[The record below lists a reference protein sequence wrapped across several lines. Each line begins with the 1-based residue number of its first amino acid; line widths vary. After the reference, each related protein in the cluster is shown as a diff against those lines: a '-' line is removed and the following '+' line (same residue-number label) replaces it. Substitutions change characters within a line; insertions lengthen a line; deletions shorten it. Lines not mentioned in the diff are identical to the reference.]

1 MKQQLEQEN
10 KQENTV
16 HDPNREH
23 MALSALWQLWMDN
36 LKSWRQYRDE
46 HPDLFTLNLQAGLR
60 HIAAWFR
67 QVGGSAH
74 HLVDENRHSSFP
86 ESEHGAAQLFL
97 FFWNSLSRLGA
108 SLRERARNARKK
120 LIRAGDRRRSYF
132 EKLKLHP
139 VAFLAVAMALATA
152 ATVLSLYTVGAHA
165 VYDGT
170 DLGVVSSQHAVE
182 LAVSE
187 VESITRETLHDSS
200 YTVDQS
206 LLTTETG
213 VYLRKDVI
221 GEEEFSSELT
231 DQLGLVEYAYVLYVD
246 GEKVVATTFPGAL
259 DDILNQLKL
268 GYQTEDTVDAY
279 FVEDVEIRQ
288 EYVDSSYVMNLG
300 YIAEILN
307 ETKEGEVT
315 CTVKK
320 GDSYYSIA
328 DEYGLSV
335 DALMKLNPGYDP
347 KILRVGD
354 VLTISNAVP
363 YLTVVNVE
371 RQRYVQDVPYPV
383 EYTDDAS
390 MYQGEYK
397 VTSPGVYG
405 KADITA
411 NVTYINGTETERQ
424 IVASATLSQPVTE
437 YQIRGT
443 KERPSWFPTGSFGW
457 PCSGVITSYFGARN
471 TGIRGASTY
480 HEAIDIANSY
490 GTPIYASDG
499 GTVIYAGWMGGYGYL
514 VKIDHGNGYVTY
526 YGHNSSLLVSVGEH
540 VHKGQQVARM
550 GSTGVSSGNHCDFRI
565 QLNGTFLNPL
575 NYL

>member
-1 MKQQLEQEN
+1 MKQLLAEKPTQKNPAQ
-10 KQENTV
+10 
-16 HDPNREH
+16 DPNRTP
-23 MALSALWQLWMDN
+23 MSLSTLWQLWKDN
-36 LKSWRQYRDE
+36 LKSWRQYREE
-46 HPDLFTLNLQAGLR
+46 HPDLFTLNLQAGVR
-60 HIAAWFR
+60 HLAAR
-67 QVGGSAH
+67 CKEIRGSAH
-74 HLVDENRHSSFP
+74 HLMDESRHSRFP

-97 FFWNSLSRLGA
+97 FFWNSLPRLGA
-108 SLRERARNARKK
+108 NLRERLSQRRKR
-120 LIRAGDRRRSYF
+120 LIRIGDRLRSFF
-132 EKLKLHP
+132 EQIKLHP
-139 VAFLAVAMALATA
+139 AVFLASAMGIAAA
-152 ATVLSLYTVGAHA
+152 ATILSLYTIGARA
-165 VYDGT
+165 VYDGK
-170 DLGVVSSQHAVE
+170 DLGVVSSRQAVA
-182 LAVSE
+182 LAVTE
-187 VESITRETLHDSS
+187 VEGITRETLQDSS
-200 YTVDQS
+200 YKVDQS
-206 LLTTETG
+206 LLETKTG
-213 VYLRKDVI
+213 VFLRKEVAS
-221 GEEEFSSELT
+221 EEDFRDELT
-231 DQLGLVEYAYVLYVD
+231 DELGLVEDAYVLYVD

-259 DDILNQLKL
+259 DDILAQLKL

-288 EYVDSSYVMNLG
+288 EYVDTSYIMNLG

-307 ETKEGEVT
+307 ATREGEVT
-315 CTVKK
+315 YTVKS

-328 DEYGLSV
+328 GEYGISV
-335 DALMKLNPGYDP
+335 DTLMKMNPGYDP

-371 RQRYVQDVPYPV
+371 RQRYVQDVPYEV

-405 KADITA
+405 KADVTA
-411 NVTYINGTETERQ
+411 NVTYINGTETERE
-424 IVASATLSQPVTE
+424 IVASVTLSQPVTE
-437 YQIRGT
+437 QQLRGT
-443 KERPSWFPTGSFGW
+443 KERPSWYPTGSFGW
-457 PCSGVITSYFGARN
+457 PCNGIITSYFGRRN

-499 GTVIYAGWMGGYGYL
+499 GTVIYSGWMGGYGYL

-540 VHKGQQVARM
+540 VHKGQQIARM
-550 GSTGVSSGNHCDFRI
+550 GSTGISSGNHCDFRI